1 MNIADSDKSYLI
13 ANLPVHERPRER
25 LLRFGSEHLR
35 DIELL
40 AIILRGGPRGR
51 STLDLATGLLQRFN
65 NSLVDVAKATP
76 AQLQQVAGIGHAKAA
91 ELKATFALAERLM
104 RDRHGEKPKI
114 NSPNLAAEYFQERFR
129 GKQQEKLWVLLLDT
143 KNGLIRDEL
152 ITVGLLDRKPHPRA

>member
-1 MNIADSDKSYLI
+1 MSVPESGCYVSTASICETSSCW
-13 ANLPVHERPRER
+13 
-25 LLRFGSEHLR
+25 
-35 DIELL
+35 
-40 AIILRGGPRGR
+40 AIILRGGARGR

-91 ELKATFALAERLM
+91 ELKASFALAERLM
-104 RDRHGEKPKI
+104 RNRHGEKPKI

-129 GKQQEKLWVLLLDT
+129 GKQQELWVLLLDT

-152 ITVGLLDRKPHPRA
+152 ITAGLLDR